1 MKKFYNALNDGM
13 FKAIFCNE
21 NNRDLL
27 ERLIYE
33 TIKIKVKV
41 KSAVAKEIPKH
52 NIYIKGKTLDVVCE
66 TEDNKILN
74 IEINNYATEILRK
87 RNFGYGAQL
96 YCDAIKVGEDYD
108 KIPDIHQI
116 NLTTTKE
123 DIPDYEI
130 YQIRGKRYG
139 ETYIKNFTIYE
150 FNLTKL
156 KKSCYNEFKFL
167 NILSSNKEELK
178 RYKGDREME
187 KLSKEVKKLNDD
199 SKFVEFLTNEEEYEK
214 LVNTYHSVG
223 YKEGIEQGINQGID
237 KATKEMALKMIE
249 QNINYKIISS
259 VTGLN
264 IKEIED
270 LK

>member
-21 NNRDLL
+21 KNRDLL

-52 NIYIKGKTLDVVCE
+52 KIYIKGKTLDVVCE

-108 KIPDIHQI
+108 KIPDIYQI

-130 YQIRGKRYG
+130 YHFQGQRYG
-139 ETYIKNFTIYE
+139 KTYINNFIIYE
-150 FNLTKL
+150 FNLTKI
-156 KKSCYNEFKFL
+156 KEMCYNEFKFL

-178 RYKGDREME
+178 SYKGDREME

-223 YKEGIEQGINQGID
+223 YKEGIEQGIDQ
-237 KATKEMALKMIE
+237 ATKEIALKMLK
-249 QNINYKIISS
+249 QNIDSKTISS
-259 VTGLN
+259 VTGLTL
-264 IKEIED
+264 KEMED